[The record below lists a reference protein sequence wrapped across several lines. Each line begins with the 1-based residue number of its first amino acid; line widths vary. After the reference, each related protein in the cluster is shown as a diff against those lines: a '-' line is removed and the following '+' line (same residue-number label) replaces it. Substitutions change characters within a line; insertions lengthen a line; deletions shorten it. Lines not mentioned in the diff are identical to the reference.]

1 MQSILTN
8 EYLTLVL
15 VPILIGVLEVI
26 KRSDIIN
33 PKFIPIVSLV
43 LGVLLGIIF
52 SGFDL
57 KDGIIA
63 GLFLGLS
70 AVGLYSGTTNVIEGF
85 KNK

>member
-1 MQSILTN
+1 MLEILSN

-26 KRSDIIN
+26 KRTELFN
-33 PKFIPIVSLV
+33 KKFIPVVSLI
-43 LGVLLGIIF
+43 LGVILGIVF
-52 SGFDL
+52 TGFNL

-63 GLFLGLS
+63 GLFIGLS
-70 AVGLYSGTTNVIEGF
+70 AVGLYSGTTNVIEGI